1 MASSTPPSPAR
12 FAEDAFRAA
21 RDHALETRSFT
32 QHFFAHRFAEAL
44 EVLDRD
50 IAPALR
56 FDAHLRDHAD
66 VLRARIR
73 EKALA
78 RYCAPRAAGLKRHGG
93 RVPRRTRVAHDRVG
107 ASDPD
112 GKIEARIDGGGGGG
126 VGGNTGVGAGL
137 KAGPGL
143 KLLVATRA
151 DGRAAALAATR
162 RAGAAYAAETKRALV
177 RASLLE
183 HDLVVLEAVA
193 RIIF

>member
-1 MASSTPPSPAR
+1 MAGA
-12 FAEDAFRAA
+12 FATD
-21 RDHALETRSFT
+21 LESLTTELVR
-32 QHFFAHRFAEAL
+32 L
-44 EVLDRD
+44 
-50 IAPALR
+50 
-56 FDAHLRDHAD
+56 
-66 VLRARIR
+66 IR
-73 EKALA
+73 
-78 RYCAPRAAGLKRHGG
+78 
-93 RVPRRTRVAHDRVG
+93 
-107 ASDPD
+107 D

-183 HDLVVLEAVA
+183 HDLVVGSSRSHPVSYTHLTLPTIYPV
-193 RIIF
+193 